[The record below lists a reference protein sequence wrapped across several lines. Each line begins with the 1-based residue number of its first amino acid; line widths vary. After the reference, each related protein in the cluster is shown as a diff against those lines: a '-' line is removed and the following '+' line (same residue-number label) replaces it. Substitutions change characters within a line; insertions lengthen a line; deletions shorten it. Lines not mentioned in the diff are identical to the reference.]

1 MKKISPL
8 LDEIK
13 ALLNAPDTKP
23 TGILEEPYLN
33 SILDGLKLYVMS
45 RSDPCEALAF
55 SMKAIHQVQT
65 NVKLYASNK
74 SIHIMLIATLFDM
87 LYLHCRLQGQQC
99 RYFEFGLS
107 IAQMLQ
113 LFATNKAVLEPTIF
127 YKFFVARLHILIAK
141 VSPIKL
147 LITEINSWNCAN
159 I

>member
-1 MKKISPL
+1 MKKITPL

-23 TGILEEPYLN
+23 TGILQEPYLN

-45 RSDPCEALAF
+45 RSDPVEAVAF

-65 NVKLYASNK
+65 NVQLYASNK
-74 SIHIMLIATLFDM
+74 SVHLVLIATLFDM
-87 LYLHCRLQGQQC
+87 LYLHCRLLAQQC

-113 LFATNKAVLEPTIF
+113 LFATNKAVLESTTL
-127 YKFFVARLHILIAK
+127 YNFFVARCHILIAK
-141 VSPIKL
+141 VSEMRAPQFDGA
-147 LITEINSWNCAN
+147 INL
-159 I
+159 